1 MYDGVKAMIDAEK
14 ELEAKAGVK
23 PAAAGAPAA
32 AAGAPAAA
40 AGAPAASA
48 PAAAAGGA
56 KVKAGP
62 HLKSIADLTGFPEFA
77 PDIKSSVAR
86 FLTEDIWN
94 EYKGKKDKAGV
105 PFELMV
111 LSGCQNVDSGIGIYA
126 GSHDSYTTFNKLF
139 DKVVEDYHKHGVKD
153 KHVSNMNYKELNC
166 PPFSEVE
173 AGMIVSTRIRVGR
186 NLADYPLGPGIS
198 KAQRDEVEAKV
209 SGVLKGLTGELKGSY
224 YPLSK
229 MTKEESEQLVADHFL
244 FK

>member
-23 PAAAGAPAA
+23 PAAA
-32 AAGAPAAA
+32 AGAPAAA
-40 AGAPAASA
+40 AGA

-111 LSGCQNVDSGIGIYA
+111 LSGC
-126 GSHDSYTTFNKLF
+126 
-139 DKVVEDYHKHGVKD
+139 
-153 KHVSNMNYKELNC
+153 
-166 PPFSEVE
+166 
-173 AGMIVSTRIRVGR
+173 
-186 NLADYPLGPGIS
+186 
-198 KAQRDEVEAKV
+198 
-209 SGVLKGLTGELKGSY
+209 
-224 YPLSK
+224 
-229 MTKEESEQLVADHFL
+229 
-244 FK
+244 

>member
-1 MYDGVKAMIDAEK
+1 M
-14 ELEAKAGVK
+14 
-23 PAAAGAPAA
+23 
-32 AAGAPAAA
+32 
-40 AGAPAASA
+40 
-48 PAAAAGGA
+48 
-56 KVKAGP
+56 
-62 HLKSIADLTGFPEFA
+62 
-77 PDIKSSVAR
+77 
-86 FLTEDIWN
+86 TEDIWN

-186 NLADYPLGPGIS
+186 NLADYPLGPGVS
-198 KAQRDEVEAKV
+198 KEQRLEIMNKVVEACGKFE
-209 SGVLKGLTGELKGSY
+209 GELKGKF
-224 YPLSK
+224 YPLEGMSK
-229 MTKEESEQLVADHFL
+229 KDQEQLINDHFL
-244 FK
+244 FKEGDRFLEACGLNRNWPDGRGIFRYDAKTFLLWLPQRPSRDLPWTPQGASRDPPRIHQGAPRTVARSPVIHMATMAADAIKVD